1 MAQAAMWRRILFVVL
16 IMTVLGAA
24 GFVAWAWEPA
34 LALNPPPDRSSF
46 DRELVQRG
54 AELAAIGNCGVCH
67 TTAGGKPFAGGRPL
81 PTPFGTIHATNITPD
96 PKAGIGQ
103 WSEAAFDRAMREG
116 VDRAGRHLY
125 PAFPYDHFTRLTDED
140 VKALYAFMMT
150 RDPVRVTAPANDLAF
165 PLNIRLSVAAWKL
178 LFFHKG
184 RRQLEAGHDA
194 TWTRGAYLADA
205 VAHCGACHTPRNALG
220 AQKRGQDFAGG
231 SSEGWHAP
239 ALNAQSPAPVPWT
252 ADSLFTYLRSGSAP
266 LHGTAAG
273 PMAPVVHNLGG
284 VPEDDVRAIAVF
296 IASVAGSPSPERQR
310 MADELIQRL
319 SNPETVG
326 LAADGQPGAA
336 IFAGACATCHSET
349 RLRGAAGA
357 INLALGTA
365 VNAPDPRNTIRIVLD
380 GIGPAQDRRGPLMPG
395 FSGALTDGQIAQ
407 LIGYVRAQFS
417 TQPAWRDLETTI
429 RRIREGKDQS

>member
-1 MAQAAMWRRILFVVL
+1 MWRRILFVVL

-103 WSEAAFDRAMREG
+103 WSEAAFERAMREG

-231 SSEGWHAP
+231 SSEGWHAQ

-252 ADSLFTYLRSGSAP
+252 ADSLFTFLRSGSAP

-296 IASVAGSPSPERQR
+296 IASVAGPPSSERQR

-326 LAADGQPGAA
+326 LAAGGQPGAA

-357 INLALGTA
+357 INLALSTA
-365 VNAPDPRNTIRIVLD
+365 VNAPDPRNAVRIVLD

>member
-1 MAQAAMWRRILFVVL
+1 MWRRILFVVL

-103 WSEAAFDRAMREG
+103 WSEAAFERAMREG

-296 IASVAGSPSPERQR
+296 IASVAGPPSPERQR

-357 INLALGTA
+357 INLALSTA
-365 VNAPDPRNTIRIVLD
+365 VNAPDPRNAIRIVLD

>member
-1 MAQAAMWRRILFVVL
+1 
-16 IMTVLGAA
+16 MTVLGAA

-103 WSEAAFDRAMREG
+103 WSEAAFERAMREG
-116 VDRAGRHLY
+116 VDHAGRHLY

-150 RDPVRVTAPANDLAF
+150 RDPLRVTAPANDLAF

>member
-103 WSEAAFDRAMREG
+103 WSEAAFERAMREG
-116 VDRAGRHLY
+116 VDHAGRHLY

-150 RDPVRVTAPANDLAF
+150 RDPLRVTAPANDLAF

-266 LHGTAAG
+266 LDGTAAG